1 MPPYGLYSLADTP
14 EELLN
19 RGYGYGTNIPLGQL
33 SEAERNIIF
42 TQYDPA
48 FGNLNTD
55 FGYFGA
61 PYTGARPF
69 QNAGFL
75 RADRQFGLGFD
86 ADIEKPSFGGSMQYE
101 PFSVFEREADFINA
115 PQDYYGGVSQLDLD
129 RFQGIGSLGR
139 NDADVEQVEF
149 LGSQPNRFQQGIG
162 KLFELAQR
170 FSPVAAIARGIGAI
184 RDRMDTR
191 QAIQRDIDRD
201 PQGTINQTT
210 SARITNM
217 QPSDRDRARGRQE
230 SRRSRDLGSMRGGVG
245 RSRSS
250 SRGSSSYSQ
259 ASQNRKR

>member
-19 RGYGYGTNIPLGQL
+19 RGYGYGNDMPFKLL
-33 SEAERNIIF
+33 SEAEKNMLLP
-42 TQYDPA
+42 QYDRT
-48 FGNLNTD
+48 FGNLSTD

-75 RADRQFGLGFD
+75 RANRQFTSFD
-86 ADIEKPSFGGSMQYE
+86 ADIDNPSFGGSSNPRFDQ
-101 PFSVFEREADFINA
+101 FGKDVDFINA

-184 RDRMDTR
+184 RNRMDTR

-250 SRGSSSYSQ
+250 SRGYSSYSQ
-259 ASQNRKR
+259 ASQDRKR